1 MEVIDS
7 CFIEY
12 AKKHTA
18 PESKQLRA
26 VKKATEKELEY
37 SDMMSGKI
45 VGTLLKLFIRLLN
58 AKQVLEI
65 GTFVGYGTLSM
76 AEALPEEGTIT
87 TIEFNERYIKI
98 AKLNFKNSKDNEKIK
113 LLEGEAMNILP
124 QLEQTFDLVFLDA
137 DKGNYRNY
145 LDFIIP
151 ILRTGGLL
159 VVDNAY
165 WQGEVWSPNDEKS
178 ESIQQTNQAIADDPN
193 LEHLFLTV
201 RDGLMIARK
210 RG

>member
-1 MEVIDS
+1 MDVINS
-7 CFIEY
+7 YFVEY
-12 AKKHTA
+12 AKKFTA
-18 PESKQLRA
+18 PESKQLHA

-45 VGTLLKLFIRLLN
+45 VGSLLKLFIRLLN

-76 AEALPEEGTIT
+76 AEALPEKGGIS
-87 TIEFNERYIKI
+87 TIELNERYIKI
-98 AKLNFKNSKDNEKIK
+98 AKKNFKNSADGSKIN
-113 LLEGEAMNILP
+113 LLQGEATEILP

-137 DKGNYRNY
+137 DKGNYRHY
-145 LDFIIP
+145 LDLVIP
-151 ILRTGGLL
+151 KLRTGGLL
-159 VVDNAY
+159 LVDNAY
-165 WQGEVWSPNDEKS
+165 WKGEVWSPSDEKS
-178 ESIQQTNQAIADDPN
+178 KSIQQTNQAIADDPN
-193 LEHLFLTV
+193 LDHLFLTV